1 MFPEDVVARYV
12 YNSNR
17 LDGVSLTE
25 EQTLGILNGSIQK
38 TEETTELAGSDGK
51 EWDIESVL
59 SHKRA
64 LEKIGTVAAEA
75 SVPFSEDL
83 ILDLHKVL
91 MGEILLAAG
100 EYREC
105 TLKYK
110 GLLIASPPETLK
122 ARTASLIELAN
133 KGVERTDKK
142 DQLAWRVHHEFITI
156 HPFIEAN
163 GRMARLLMNLIR
175 LRAGLDLA
183 IVRFED
189 REKYSKAILEF
200 QQHKIAKVQEQQKQA
215 GAAAPAA
222 RPANLNASASGTQAA
237 LPIVNELNL
246 DP

>member
-1 MFPEDVVARYV
+1 MFQEDVVARYV

-25 EQTLGILNGSIQK
+25 EQTAGILNGSIVK
-38 TEETTELAGSDGK
+38 TDDQPELTGADGK
-51 EWDIESVL
+51 EWDIDSVT
-59 SHKRA
+59 SHKKA
-64 LEKIGTVAAEA
+64 LEKVGELAMANA
-75 SVPFSEDL
+75 PFSEEM

-91 MGEILLAAG
+91 MGDILLAAG

-110 GLLIASPPETLK
+110 GLLIASPPESLRP
-122 ARTASLIELAN
+122 RTASLIELAN
-133 KGVERTDKK
+133 KGLERSDKK
-142 DQLAWRVHHEFITI
+142 DQLAWRIHHEFITI

-175 LRAGLDLA
+175 LRAKLDLA

-200 QQHKIAKVQEQQKQA
+200 QQHKIQRAQERQ
-215 GAAAPAA
+215 G
-222 RPANLNASASGTQAA
+222 STTGD
-237 LPIVNELNL
+237 VV
-246 DP
+246 

>member
-1 MFPEDVVARYV
+1 MFPQDVVVRYV

-17 LDGVSLTE
+17 LDGVSLSE
-25 EQTLGILNGSIQK
+25 EQTREILEGKIVK
-38 TEETTELAGSDGK
+38 TDELTELEGTDGK
-51 EWDIESVL
+51 EWDIDSVV

-64 LEKIGTVAAEA
+64 LEKIEELAKAQA
-75 SVPFSEDL
+75 PLSEEL

-133 KGVERTDKK
+133 KGLERTDKK
-142 DQLAWRVHHEFITI
+142 DQLAWRIHHEFITI

-163 GRMARLLMNLIR
+163 GRMARLLMNMIR
-175 LRAGLDLA
+175 LRSGLDLA

-200 QQHKIAKVQEQQKQA
+200 QQHKIQRAQQKQSSTWN
-215 GAAAPAA
+215 AATGMPE
-222 RPANLNASASGTQAA
+222 G
-237 LPIVNELNL
+237 
-246 DP
+246 

>member
-1 MFPEDVVARYV
+1 MFPADVVARYV

-17 LDGVSLTE
+17 LDGVSLSE
-25 EQTLGILNGSIQK
+25 EQTLGILNGSITK
-38 TEETTELAGSDGK
+38 TDETTELEGTDGK
-51 EWDIESVL
+51 EWDIEAVL

-64 LEKIGTVAAEA
+64 LEKVGELAAA
-75 SVPFSEDL
+75 NVPFSEEL

-110 GLLIASPPETLK
+110 GLLIASPPESLK
-122 ARTASLIELAN
+122 PRMGSLIELAN
-133 KGVERTDKK
+133 RGLEKTDKK

-200 QQHKIAKVQEQQKQA
+200 QQHKIQRAQAKQSSTSTT
-215 GAAAPAA
+215 GDIS
-222 RPANLNASASGTQAA
+222 LS
-237 LPIVNELNL
+237 
-246 DP
+246 

>member
-17 LDGVSLTE
+17 LDGVSLSE

-38 TEETTELAGSDGK
+38 TDETTELAGEDGK
-51 EWDIESVL
+51 EWDIEAVL

-64 LEKIGTVAAEA
+64 LENVEQLAASGA
-75 SVPFSEDL
+75 PFSEQL

-110 GLLIASPPETLK
+110 GLLIASPPESLK
-122 ARTASLIELAN
+122 PRTASLIELAN
-133 KGVERTDKK
+133 RGLEKSDKK

-175 LRAGLDLA
+175 LRAGLELA

-189 REKYSKAILEF
+189 REKYSKAIIEF
-200 QQHKIAKVQEQQKQA
+200 QQHKIQRAQQQKQ
-215 GAAAPAA
+215 GSTTGDVP
-222 RPANLNASASGTQAA
+222 
-237 LPIVNELNL
+237 
-246 DP
+246 

>member
-1 MFPEDVVARYV
+1 MFPPDVVARYV

-25 EQTLGILNGSIQK
+25 EQTRGILGGTIAK
-38 TEETTELAGSDGK
+38 TDDVTELNGDDGK

-59 SHKRA
+59 SHGRA
-64 LEKIGTVAAEA
+64 LDRIGELAAA
-75 SVPFSEDL
+75 GAPFSEEL
-83 ILDLHKVL
+83 VLELHKIL

-110 GLLIASPPETLK
+110 GLLIASPPESLK
-122 ARTASLIELAN
+122 SRMASLTELAN
-133 KGVERTDKK
+133 KGLERMEKK
-142 DQLAWRVHHEFITI
+142 DQLAWRIHHEFITI

-175 LRAGLDLA
+175 LRANLDLA

-189 REKYSKAILEF
+189 RDKYSKAIIEF
-200 QQHKIAKVQEQQKQA
+200 QQHKIQRAQERQS
-215 GAAAPAA
+215 
-222 RPANLNASASGTQAA
+222 SASSSSSG
-237 LPIVNELNL
+237 
-246 DP
+246 D

>member
-1 MFPEDVVARYV
+1 MFPDDVVARYV
-12 YNSNR
+12 YNSNK
-17 LDGVSLTE
+17 LDGVSLSE

-38 TEETTELAGSDGK
+38 TEDQPELEGADGK
-51 EWDIESVL
+51 EWDIDSVT
-59 SHKRA
+59 SHKVA
-64 LEKIGTVAAEA
+64 LEKIGELAQAQA
-75 SVPFSEDL
+75 PLSEEL

-122 ARTASLIELAN
+122 PRMGSLIELAN
-133 KGVERTDKK
+133 KGMERTDKK
-142 DQLAWRVHHEFITI
+142 DQLAWRIHHEFITI

-175 LRAGLDLA
+175 LRAGLELA

-189 REKYSKAILEF
+189 REKYSKAIVEF
-200 QQHKIAKVQEQQKQA
+200 QQHKIQRAQQAKS
-215 GAAAPAA
+215 
-222 RPANLNASASGTQAA
+222 SASSTGE
-237 LPIVNELNL
+237 VNLS
-246 DP
+246 

>member
-38 TEETTELAGSDGK
+38 TEETSELNGSDGK
-51 EWDIESVL
+51 EWDIESVV

-64 LEKIGTVAAEA
+64 LEKVGELAAA
-75 SVPFSEDL
+75 GVPFSENL

-122 ARTASLIELAN
+122 SRTASLIELAN
-133 KGVERTDKK
+133 KGLERTDKK
-142 DQLAWRVHHEFITI
+142 DQLAWRIHHEFITI

-200 QQHKIAKVQEQQKQA
+200 QQHKIQRAQAQMKQGSSA
-215 GAAAPAA
+215 
-222 RPANLNASASGTQAA
+222 ASGTGEIPG
-237 LPIVNELNL
+237 L
-246 DP
+246 

>member
-1 MFPEDVVARYV
+1 MFPDDVVARYV

-25 EQTLGILNGSIQK
+25 EQTLGILNGSITK
-38 TEETTELAGSDGK
+38 TEETSELTGADGK
-51 EWDIESVL
+51 EWDIDAVV
-59 SHKRA
+59 SHKVA
-64 LEKIGTVAAEA
+64 LEKVGELAAA
-75 SVPFSEDL
+75 GAPISEEL
-83 ILDLHKVL
+83 ILDLHKTL

-122 ARTASLIELAN
+122 PRTASLIDLAN
-133 KGVERTDKK
+133 KGLERTDKK
-142 DQLAWRVHHEFITI
+142 DQLAWRIHHEFITI

-200 QQHKIAKVQEQQKQA
+200 QQHKIQRAQAQLKASSSGSGEVQM
-215 GAAAPAA
+215 G
-222 RPANLNASASGTQAA
+222 
-237 LPIVNELNL
+237 
-246 DP
+246 

>member
-1 MFPEDVVARYV
+1 MVTQHMFPPDIAARYV

-17 LDGVSLTE
+17 LDGVSLSE
-25 EQTLGILNGSIQK
+25 AQTRGILDGSIIK
-38 TEETTELAGSDGK
+38 TDEQPELAGEDGK
-51 EWDIESVL
+51 EWDIDSVT
-59 SHKRA
+59 SHRKA
-64 LEKIGTVAAEA
+64 LDKVAELAA
-75 SVPFSEDL
+75 AGAPFSEAL
-83 ILDLHKVL
+83 ILDLHKDL

-122 ARTASLIELAN
+122 PRMSMLIELAN
-133 KGVERTDKK
+133 KGLERTDKK
-142 DQLAWRVHHEFITI
+142 DQLAWRIHHEFITI

-175 LRAGLDLA
+175 LRSGLDLA

-200 QQHKIAKVQEQQKQA
+200 QQHKIQRAQEKQA
-215 GAAAPAA
+215 P
-222 RPANLNASASGTQAA
+222 SAISDSSGG
-237 LPIVNELNL
+237 
-246 DP
+246 